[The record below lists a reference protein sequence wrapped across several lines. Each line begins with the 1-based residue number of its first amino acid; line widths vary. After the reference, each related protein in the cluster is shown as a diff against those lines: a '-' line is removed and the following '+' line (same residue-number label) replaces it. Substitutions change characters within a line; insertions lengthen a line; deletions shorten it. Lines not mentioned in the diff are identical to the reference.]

1 MAVLDDDPAFADL
14 MLELLETEGFSPTR
28 VEVASADPVE
38 AITRTRPDLLVLDL
52 LGPWGAG
59 GLDLLLRLRT
69 DARHHS
75 LPVLVCSGDV
85 RWLRNNAAQ
94 LAKLPHVAVL
104 EKPFRV
110 DAGVG
115 VLRALLAGATLFPQE
130 GGPPDPEAAAALE
143 AWLGK
148 LGRTLRWAVVD
159 AWVPDRRPGL
169 LRCAA
174 AWVASVQLEPFA
186 QVSRRTRLPVGAGLP
201 GRIWVSGRAAWIED
215 LASDMN
221 FPRLATAH
229 RVNLVSA
236 AAVPITNGREV
247 VGVVAG
253 YDTRL
258 RRPDGRALDRLRKF
272 VEDAGPMLN
281 QAAGARP
288 VEKAER
294 PIPRTTSRRR
304 SRRAR

>member
-1 MAVLDDDPAFADL
+1 MSERRPRVAVLDDDLAFAEL
-14 MLELLETEGFSPTR
+14 MLEVLEAEEFAPIR
-28 VEVASADPVE
+28 VDVASADPIE
-38 AITRTRPDLLVLDL
+38 AITATRPELLVLDL
-52 LGPWGAG
+52 RGPWSSG

-69 DARHHS
+69 DARHGT

-85 RWLRNNAAQ
+85 QWLRNNAAQ
-94 LAKLPHVAVL
+94 LAKIPHVAVL

-110 DAGVG
+110 DAVVG
-115 VLRALLAGATLFPQE
+115 VLRALLDGAPLFPPE
-130 GGPPDPEAAAALE
+130 GGSPDPAATEALE
-143 AWLGK
+143 TWLGT

-221 FPRLATAH
+221 FPRLASAH
-229 RVNLVSA
+229 HVNLVSA
-236 AAVPITNGREV
+236 AAVPVSEGSAV

-258 RRPDGRALDRLRKF
+258 RRPDPRALDRLRKF
-272 VEDAGPMLN
+272 VEDAGPMLR
-281 QAAGARP
+281 QAAG
-288 VEKAER
+288 
-294 PIPRTTSRRR
+294 SRQPD
-304 SRRAR
+304 A

>member
-1 MAVLDDDPAFADL
+1 MSERRPRVAILDDDLDFAEL
-14 MLELLETEGFSPTR
+14 MLELFEAEGFSAAR

-38 AITRTRPDLLVLDL
+38 AISATRPDLLVLDL
-52 LGPWGAG
+52 LGPWGSG
-59 GLDLLLRLRT
+59 RLDLLMRLRA
-69 DARHHS
+69 DPRHS
-75 LPVLVCSGDV
+75 ALPVLVCSADV

-94 LAKLPHVAVL
+94 LAKLEHLAVL
-104 EKPFRV
+104 EKPFRIDV
-110 DAGVG
+110 GVG
-115 VLRALLAGATLFPQE
+115 AVRALLAGATLFPPE
-130 GGPPDPEAAAALE
+130 GGSPDPAAIEALE

-174 AWVASVQLEPFA
+174 AWAASVQLEPFA

-221 FPRLATAH
+221 FPRLSTA
-229 RVNLVSA
+229 RQVALVSA
-236 AAVPITNGREV
+236 AAVPITSGGEV

-272 VEDAGPMLN
+272 VDDAGPMLR
-281 QAAGARP
+281 QAAGPRP
-288 VEKAER
+288 GDG
-294 PIPRTTSRRR
+294 
-304 SRRAR
+304 